1 MSCKKTHQLLLQLD
15 DSLHL
20 TEKKI
25 REELSSVVR
34 TGDYLW
40 LAFDEGH
47 SLERLKKVKD
57 RYQEHQTFSLTQY
70 IALPDGEDEV
80 DIEGLAFDGKYMWII
95 GSHSTKR
102 DKPDDREESLKKR
115 IKRLAKLK
123 NDPNRHTL
131 ARIPVLKDPETGE
144 YTLYKSCPDPDHP
157 QHFLTASRLKSD
169 KKQSQLTKAL
179 KKDKHFAPFMDIPG
193 KDNGLD
199 IEGIAVMGERIFLG
213 LRGPVLR
220 GWAVILEVQVKQKGK
235 NQLKLKKIGKHQ
247 QHYRKHVV
255 NLHGMGIREL
265 AVAQDDLLILAGPTM
280 DCDGTIAL
288 YRIPQGLSD
297 TKESMLYHDEIERL
311 ANVTLGHETDY
322 GKEKAEGLTLTADN
336 ELLVV
341 YDAPASARVQDES
354 DAYADIFTYPEGKA
368 IQKKQ

>member
-1 MSCKKTHQLLLQLD
+1 MSCKKSHQLLLKLD
-15 DSLHL
+15 DSLHF

-25 REELSSVVR
+25 RDELSSVVR
-34 TGDYLW
+34 TGEYLW

-47 SLERLKKVKD
+47 GLERLKRVKD
-57 RYQEHQTFSLTQY
+57 TYQGHQTFSLTEY
-70 IALPDGEDEV
+70 MHLPEGKDEV
-80 DIEGLAFDGKYMWII
+80 DIEGLAYDGTYIWIV

-102 DKPDDREESLKKR
+102 GKPDERKDSLKKR
-115 IKRLAKLK
+115 IKCLAKVK

-144 YTLYKSCPDPDHP
+144 YTLYKSCPDPKNP
-157 QHFLTASRLKSD
+157 GQFLTASRLKAN
-169 KKQSQLTKAL
+169 KTQSQLTKAL
-179 KKDKHFAPFMDIPG
+179 KKDKHFQPFMDIPG

-220 GWAVILEVQVKQKGK
+220 GWAIILEVQVKQKGK
-235 NQLKLKKIGKHQ
+235 DTLKLKKIGKHKQ
-247 QHYRKHVV
+247 RYRKHMV

-288 YRIPQGLSD
+288 YRIPGGLPD
-297 TKESMLYHDEIERL
+297 KVESMLYNDEIERL
-311 ANVTLGHETDY
+311 VNVTLGHETEY
-322 GKEKAEGLTLTADN
+322 GRDKAEGLTLTEDN

-341 YDAPASARVQDES
+341 YDAPASHRLKDES
-354 DAYADIFTYPEGKA
+354 DAYADIFTYPEGKSV
-368 IQKKQ
+368 